1 MARPKN
7 RTRTPGKRE
16 RRRTGRPTESAC
28 HQHTPCSRWPDRNK
42 PSLRLVSASL
52 QALHRASA
60 PLCARR
66 AKPRQLAAF
75 PAVRPINS
83 NLRLRRNESCPSIGT
98 PLEQLLPLP
107 AHSFMCIKGQQN
119 SFTVAIANVL
129 SWQKRRTNTNC
140 CLAAKQ
146 SAIKIRRSTYL
157 WNKNPI
163 PGTKQANLAAPLCAA
178 PKKLARRRANLED
191 RAAGKETTKPCHVRN
206 RGGALPAPMQ
216 ASVHAEKLGGASPQC
231 QKRSR
236 NSEKKKKRW
245 RVALTEPLPEN
256 ERRAAQHAGK

>member
-16 RRRTGRPTESAC
+16 RRRTGRPAGSAC

-206 RGGALPAPMQ
+206 RGGSASAYASIRARGKTRRGFAP
-216 ASVHAEKLGGASPQC
+216 VPEKIEKL
-231 QKRSR
+231 RE
-236 NSEKKKKRW
+236 EKETLESS
-245 RVALTEPLPEN
+245 A
-256 ERRAAQHAGK
+256 H

>member
-1 MARPKN
+1 VARPKN

-16 RRRTGRPTESAC
+16 RRRTGRPAGSAC

-178 PKKLARRRANLED
+178 PKKLPRRRANLED

-206 RGGALPAPMQ
+206 RWGL
-216 ASVHAEKLGGASPQC
+216 C
-231 QKRSR
+231 QRLCKHPCTRK
-236 NSEKKKKRW
+236 NSEGLRPSARKDRETPRRKR
-245 RVALTEPLPEN
+245 N
-256 ERRAAQHAGK
+256 AGE